1 MTATKLNG
9 TNFFGMGDKN
19 QLSKI
24 MADVI
29 FRPFIINENQFKMF
43 VISASSYRKL

>member
-9 TNFFGMGDKN
+9 TNFFGMGDKD

-29 FRPFIINENQFKMF
+29 STF
-43 VISASSYRKL
+43 YY